1 MPLLSF
7 WHDLCLFRNM
17 KNINLH
23 KHKIFRKTKD
33 VLFFDITMPKS
44 NASDLVIHD
53 SAAVSPPDDSL
64 GNKQF
69 YIHYHQVDNNRV
81 VHGSRTFE
89 LINFDWD
96 RPYQIVKLDRNSGAL
111 KIPKK
116 TYHRSVS
123 CDDGSI
129 VINQSER
136 DDLFQAKKE
145 FKPVSIAKNKKL
157 AYILKTV
164 KPIII
169 KI

>member
-53 SAAVSPPDDSL
+53 SSAVSPPDDSL

-145 FKPVSIAKNKKL
+145 FKPVSIARNKKL

>member
-7 WHDLCLFRNM
+7 WHDLCLLIDM

-23 KHKIFRKTKD
+23 KHKVFRKTKD
-33 VLFFDITMPKS
+33 VLFFDITMPGS

-53 SAAVSPPDDSL
+53 SSAVSPPDDSL

-145 FKPVSIAKNKKL
+145 FNPVSIVKNKKL

>member
-1 MPLLSF
+1 
-7 WHDLCLFRNM
+7 M
-17 KNINLH
+17 KNISLH
-23 KHKIFRKTKD
+23 KHKIFRKTKN
-33 VLFFDITMPKS
+33 VLFFDITLPKS

-96 RPYQIVKLDRNSGAL
+96 RPYQIIKLDRNSGAL

-145 FKPVSIAKNKKL
+145 FEPVSVTQHEKL
-157 AYILKTV
+157 KHILTNV
-164 KPIII
+164 KPLIV
-169 KI
+169 KL

>member
-7 WHDLCLFRNM
+7 WHDLCLFIDM

-53 SAAVSPPDDSL
+53 SSAVSPPDDSL

-136 DDLFQAKKE
+136 DELFQAKKE

>member
-7 WHDLCLFRNM
+7 WHDLCLMIDM

-23 KHKIFRKTKD
+23 KHKVFRKTKD
-33 VLFFDITMPKS
+33 VLFFDITMPGS

-53 SAAVSPPDDSL
+53 SSAVSPPDDSL

-96 RPYQIVKLDRNSGAL
+96 RPYQIVKLDRDSGAL

-145 FKPVSIAKNKKL
+145 FKPVSITKNKKL

>member
-1 MPLLSF
+1 MPLQSF
-7 WHDLCLFRNM
+7 WHDLCLLIDM

-23 KHKIFRKTKD
+23 KHKVFRKTKD
-33 VLFFDITMPKS
+33 VLFFDITMPGS

-53 SAAVSPPDDSL
+53 SSAVSPPDDSL

-89 LINFDWD
+89 LINFEWD

-136 DDLFQAKKE
+136 DDLFQSKKE
-145 FKPVSIAKNKKL
+145 FEPVSIIKNKKL
-157 AYILKTV
+157 AHILKTV
-164 KPIII
+164 KPLII

>member
-1 MPLLSF
+1 MPFLSF
-7 WHDLCLFRNM
+7 WHDLCLMIDM

-23 KHKIFRKTKD
+23 KHKIFRKTKN
-33 VLFFDITMPKS
+33 VLFFDITMPES

-53 SAAVSPPDDSL
+53 SSAVSPPDDSL

>member
-7 WHDLCLFRNM
+7 WHDLCLIIDM

-23 KHKIFRKTKD
+23 KHKIFRKTKN
-33 VLFFDITMPKS
+33 VLFFDITMPES

-53 SAAVSPPDDSL
+53 SSAVSPPDDSL

-69 YIHYHQVDNNRV
+69 YVHYHQVDNNRV

-169 KI
+169 KL

>member
-1 MPLLSF
+1 MPFLSF
-7 WHDLCLFRNM
+7 WHDLCLLTYM
-17 KNINLH
+17 KNISLH

-33 VLFFDITMPKS
+33 VLFFDITLPKS

-89 LINFDWD
+89 LINFEWD
-96 RPYQIVKLDRNSGAL
+96 RPYQIVKLDRDSVAF

-123 CDDGSI
+123 CDNGSI

-145 FKPVSIAKNKKL
+145 FKPVSIVKNKKL

>member
-1 MPLLSF
+1 MPLLPL
-7 WHDLCLFRNM
+7 WHDLCSQINM
-17 KNINLH
+17 KNLDLH
-23 KHKIFRKTKD
+23 KHKIFRQTKD

-89 LINFDWD
+89 LINFEWD
-96 RPYQIVKLDRNSGAL
+96 KPYQIIKLNRDSGAL
-111 KIPKK
+111 RIPKK

-123 CDDGSI
+123 CDSGSI

-145 FKPVSIAKNKKL
+145 FKPVSIVKNEKL
-157 AYILKTV
+157 ANILKTV
-164 KPIII
+164 KPLIV

>member
-1 MPLLSF
+1 MPLSSF
-7 WHDLCLFRNM
+7 WHDLCCCINV

-23 KHKIFRKTKD
+23 RHKIFRKTKD

-69 YIHYHQVDNNRV
+69 YVHYHQVDNNRV

-89 LINFDWD
+89 LINFEWD
-96 RPYQIVKLDRNSGAL
+96 KPYQIVKLDRDSGAL
-111 KIPKK
+111 RIPKK

-123 CDDGSI
+123 CDSGSI
-129 VINQSER
+129 VINQAER

-145 FKPVSIAKNKKL
+145 FKPVSIVKNEKL
-157 AYILKTV
+157 ANILKTV
-164 KPIII
+164 KPLIV

>member
-7 WHDLCLFRNM
+7 WHDLCLLLDM

-53 SAAVSPPDDSL
+53 SSAVSPPDDSL

-145 FKPVSIAKNKKL
+145 FKPVSIAKNEKL
-157 AYILKTV
+157 ANILKTV

>member
-7 WHDLCLFRNM
+7 WHDLCLMIDM

-53 SAAVSPPDDSL
+53 SSAVSPPDDSL

-145 FKPVSIAKNKKL
+145 FKPVSTANNKKL

>member
-1 MPLLSF
+1 MPFLSF
-7 WHDLCLFRNM
+7 WHDLCCYINV

-23 KHKIFRKTKD
+23 RHKIFRKTKD

-53 SAAVSPPDDSL
+53 SAAISPPDDSL

-69 YIHYHQVDNNRV
+69 YVHYHQVDNNRV

-89 LINFDWD
+89 LINFEWD
-96 RPYQIVKLDRNSGAL
+96 KPYQIVKLDRDSGAL
-111 KIPKK
+111 RIPKK

-123 CDDGSI
+123 CDSGSI

-145 FKPVSIAKNKKL
+145 FKPVSIVKNEKL
-157 AYILKTV
+157 ANILKTV
-164 KPIII
+164 KPLIV

>member
-1 MPLLSF
+1 MPLSSF
-7 WHDLCLFRNM
+7 WHDLCCLINV

-53 SAAVSPPDDSL
+53 SSAVSPPDDSL

-69 YIHYHQVDNNRV
+69 YVHYHQVDNNRV

-89 LINFDWD
+89 LINFEWD
-96 RPYQIVKLDRNSGAL
+96 KPYQIVKLDRDSGAL
-111 KIPKK
+111 RIPKK

-123 CDDGSI
+123 CDSGSI

-145 FKPVSIAKNKKL
+145 FKPVSIVKNETL
-157 AYILKTV
+157 ANILKTV
-164 KPIII
+164 KPLIV